1 MKSEEQSVHAQHRD
15 RLRTLIRHCPT
26 EKIPPHMM
34 LEFLLSYAIPRKD
47 TNPLAHRLIKHF
59 GSLSA
64 VFDADVEEL
73 TDIEGVGERTALLLK
88 LIPMV
93 QEQYVQSKL
102 KPRTDFSSI
111 DNAANYFMDYYIT
124 KNNEQVCALLLDNSN
139 RLIAPVLLHEGTVNS
154 TDVNPRKIARIALA
168 HNAAGIILA
177 HNHPLG
183 DPTPSDADL
192 YTTKKL
198 MYAFEAIDLNF
209 RAHLVVAG
217 NRYKNAVDI
226 VRENE
231 KYAVTYVAFRANNL
245 PEELRSAEG
254 QILLDAQCKRILT
267 QPQAPQS
274 APKRRPRKSNHSN

>member
-1 MKSEEQSVHAQHRD
+1 M
-15 RLRTLIRHCPT
+15 
-26 EKIPPHMM
+26 
-34 LEFLLSYAIPRKD
+34 
-47 TNPLAHRLIKHF
+47 KHF
-59 GSLSA
+59 GSISA
-64 VFDADVEEL
+64 VLDADVEEL
-73 TDIEGVGERTALLLK
+73 TEIEGVGEHTALLLK

-93 QEQYVQSKL
+93 QEHYVQSKL

-111 DNAANYFMDYYIT
+111 GNAANYFMDYYIT

-192 YTTKKL
+192 YTTKQL
-198 MYAFEAIDLNF
+198 MHAFEAIDLNF

-217 NRYKNAVDI
+217 NRYKDAVDI
-226 VRENE
+226 VRENQ

-245 PEELRSAEG
+245 PEELIGMEG
-254 QILLDAQCKRILT
+254 QILLDEQCKRIL
-267 QPQAPQS
+267 APS
-274 APKRRPRKSNHSN
+274 KTAKKREKKTNPKTVKENRPRKAKNED

>member
-64 VFDADVEEL
+64 VFDANVEEL

-274 APKRRPRKSNHSN
+274 APKRRPRKSKHSD